1 MTTAITVEKVPPE
14 QQSRLGRFID
24 GLPGAQTLKNRS
36 IGVRLIIGF
45 GVMIAIT
52 MAAVLF
58 NYFGSSSA
66 TTNIN
71 RTDDVRVPAALASSQ
86 AQASLLRMLSDVRG
100 YLALGQPEF
109 RVSYEE
115 SRRSFEAD
123 LGELKQLSDNL
134 NPENQRRLKELEAAF
149 IEWSELPDELF
160 ALRDDQLE
168 REPAYNILATD
179 GILLGG
185 TVLIEL
191 SKMIEE
197 QGQREATAENIDVLA
212 DMAQFQGTFASM
224 LSGLRGYVTTRNRTF
239 KGEYE
244 ANRTINDFAWER
256 LQNKRNSLTPSQQE
270 SLDKITESRTQ
281 FLELPVTIFDVL
293 ESEQWRRDL
302 YLFSVEAVPLT
313 EKMQQLLAEITLDQQ
328 VFLQNDLNAGR
339 VDLDNANQQ
348 MIAAGI
354 VALVFGVVMV
364 FLFRENIGG
373 PIVRLTHVA
382 DRIRGGDLEARAT
395 VESTDETGALAFTFN
410 DMTSKLHQTLGQVRK
425 EKKRADDLLDVVIP
439 IGVELSAEKDFNR
452 LLENML
458 VQAKTFCNA
467 NGGLLYLRRANEEQ
481 LRFVIVREDTRNI
494 ALGGTTAQKILY
506 DPVPLRDAEGNPN
519 HRDVVSYAALSGET
533 VNIADTA
540 TETKFDYSNGSGDQ
554 VAFCETARSML
565 VLPVKN
571 TDEEVLGVMQ
581 LLDAVDA
588 GSGEITPFDE
598 NLERMMA
605 SFSSLAAAALEA
617 YIREES
623 LKQEIQQLKIEIDE
637 TKRQQQVSEIVD
649 TDFFSDLQAR
659 AQEIRKRGRRG
670 RKKDSSAETGLDSL
684 VDSNE

>member
-115 SRRSFEAD
+115 SRRAFESD